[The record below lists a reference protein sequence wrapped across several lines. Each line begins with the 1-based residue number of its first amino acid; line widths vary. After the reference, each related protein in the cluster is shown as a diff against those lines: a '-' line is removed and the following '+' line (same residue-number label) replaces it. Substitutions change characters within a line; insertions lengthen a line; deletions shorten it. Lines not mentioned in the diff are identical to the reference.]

1 MPVWS
6 PKIEKAADERSV
18 SPLLTSAVFPLLF
31 TVPPRYIRCLACF
44 AVRFEAVTHLLV
56 SKFRLRDEV
65 VDNLVSD
72 FVDNLEINF
81 LEVDIRKSK
90 EHSDILRRSLENIYM
105 RRREYQILWGQKLL
119 GKNVFEEMIEKG
131 AKKIERA
138 IMAQESILP
147 EKKKYSDWYAKL
159 LANNMLVT
167 VRWWFDH
174 SDLVS
179 AEQVTDMMKHHM
191 MSGTIPTLKGKDI

>member
-6 PKIEKAADERSV
+6 PKFEKAADERSV

-31 TVPPRYIRCLACF
+31 TVPPRCIRNLVCF

-81 LEVDIRKSK
+81 LEVDIRKK
-90 EHSDILRRSLENIYM
+90 
-105 RRREYQILWGQKLL
+105 
-119 GKNVFEEMIEKG
+119 
-131 AKKIERA
+131 
-138 IMAQESILP
+138 
-147 EKKKYSDWYAKL
+147 
-159 LANNMLVT
+159 
-167 VRWWFDH
+167 
-174 SDLVS
+174 
-179 AEQVTDMMKHHM
+179 
-191 MSGTIPTLKGKDI
+191 

>member
-1 MPVWS
+1 M
-6 PKIEKAADERSV
+6 
-18 SPLLTSAVFPLLF
+18 
-31 TVPPRYIRCLACF
+31 
-44 AVRFEAVTHLLV
+44 
-56 SKFRLRDEV
+56 
-65 VDNLVSD
+65 
-72 FVDNLEINF
+72 
-81 LEVDIRKSK
+81 
-90 EHSDILRRSLENIYM
+90 
-105 RRREYQILWGQKLL
+105 WGQKLL
-119 GKNVFEEMIEKG
+119 GRNVFEEMIEKG
-131 AKKIERA
+131 AQKIEGA